1 MPRNYHLE
9 LFADKRCMVCHEIW
23 SARLFCSVCCQ
34 VFRLFWII
42 CLACFLNVNKNC
54 VSILCGKFT
63 RPKDVKNPSRI
74 LQYIFLPNN
83 VRKSVTLSP
92 KFASVLSADVFDV
105 FDLLF
110 LLLFKMTGF
119 FSWSNLSLILSR
131 DFFGRCLIC
140 WAAYW

>member
-1 MPRNYHLE
+1 MYGVSWNMICASVVFGMLSSFSFVLNN
-9 LFADKRCMVCHEIW
+9 LF
-23 SARLFCSVCCQ
+23 SLFS
-34 VFRLFWII
+34 
-42 CLACFLNVNKNC
+42 NVNKNC

-110 LLLFKMTGF
+110 LPLFKMTGF

-131 DFFGRCLIC
+131 DFFGRCLNC